1 MKPRTITLIIFIIG
15 AGLLS
20 YSFTIPYY
28 KDQEAANV
36 LLDDY
41 YDNMDRKEYYIQESE
56 LRTNKI
62 VYMDLG
68 AGLLLVSIA
77 SFLFLWRGQF
87 GEFSDFKSLKTM
99 NRLMIFMSSN
109 IALLFMIPGAF
120 WYYTFRAMRGDYPPF
135 ADSVGIPIYSQTT
148 FILLLFIPL
157 NIFLLLTTLRANLPT
172 KVFVKA
178 DYYNR
183 YVIFWELF
191 FGLAILINA
200 LALLAF
206 VVDGDHI
213 STLASLFFCYILLS
227 LRASQ
232 ISRYKNDKAYT
243 L

>member
-15 AGLLS
+15 VGLLS

-77 SFLFLWRGQF
+77 SFLFLWRGRF
-87 GEFSDFKSLKTM
+87 EEFSDFKSLKTM
-99 NRLMIFMSSN
+99 NRFMVFISSN
-109 IALLFMIPGAF
+109 IALLFIIPGTF
-120 WYYTFRAMRGDYPPF
+120 WYYTFRGMRGDYPPF
-135 ADSVGIPIYSQTT
+135 ADSIGISIYSQTS
-148 FILLLFIPL
+148 FILFSFIPL
-157 NIFLLLTTLRANLPT
+157 NILLLLTTIRTNLPT
-172 KVFVKA
+172 NIFVKA
-178 DYYNR
+178 DDCNKS
-183 YVIFWELF
+183 VVFWELL
-191 FGLAILINA
+191 FGLGILVNS
-200 LALLAF
+200 LFLVSF

-213 STLASLFFCYILLS
+213 SILVSLFFCYILLS
-227 LRASQ
+227 LRAGQ
-232 ISRYKNDKAYT
+232 ISKYKSEYEYS
-243 L
+243 